1 MVWYP
6 YKSKHIV
13 QNWNSNL
20 TFSEL
25 HLFIYIYIY
34 IYIIDTEKLANVVH
48 ISKICTIFTIFLH
61 MCTIFATFCV
71 SIMQAY
77 FASTI

>member
-25 HLFIYIYIY
+25 HLFIYIY

-61 MCTIFATFCV
+61 MCTIFATFYV
-71 SIMQAY
+71 SIM
-77 FASTI
+77 